1 MTSQIAKRKDLVKL
15 RKESSRR
22 PNRPLASSIGFKD
35 YWHRLR
41 GGSSMHLYSEQSFAS
56 KPAVH

>member
-1 MTSQIAKRKDLVKL
+1 MQILRRVPMT
-15 RKESSRR
+15 
-22 PNRPLASSIGFKD
+22 PLASSIGFKD